1 MDVWGGMAKD
11 DELAMVLSAWGS
23 GAEAEDVAGTG
34 VGIGMDAAWWA
45 SLRSEKV
52 RRAVRMV
59 ISRPLR
65 SLTSKLTQEGKARLL
80 SARRSW
86 GGGEHTYR
94 LML

>member
-11 DELAMVLSAWGS
+11 DELAMVLGAWGS
-23 GAEAEDVAGTG
+23 GAEAEDVAGAG
-34 VGIGMDAAWWA
+34 VGIGMDAAWCA

-65 SLTSKLTQEGKARLL
+65 SLTSKLTHEGQVRLL
-80 SARRSW
+80 SARRGW
-86 GGGEHTYR
+86 GNGERTG
-94 LML
+94 